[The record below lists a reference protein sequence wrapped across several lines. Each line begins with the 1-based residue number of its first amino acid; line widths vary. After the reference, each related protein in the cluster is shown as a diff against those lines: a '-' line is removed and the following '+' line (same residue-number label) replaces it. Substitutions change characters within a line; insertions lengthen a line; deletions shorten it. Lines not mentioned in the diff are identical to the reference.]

1 MAWASQKGCG
11 HSLVD
16 VHDQVR
22 RQSDIELDLVA
33 LLEEHREAMAAA
45 WLDAI
50 RQHMPDSIYAQ
61 CPPKDILANNLACLD
76 VLRDLLSGQDPFPAW
91 WLEFLSRAPDG
102 YLQMGIQVDEVLQAG
117 FLLRKVI
124 RPFLGRIAPLDSP
137 VAREATDRLDV
148 GADQVVSSLVKSF
161 FVKAGERLQQQQRHT
176 ALMLDMV
183 QTASSTLELDDV
195 LRRTA
200 RGIAQ
205 AAGADHCIFMLVDST
220 GQSTDFWAATDQFP
234 PEVAAVCRELLG
246 KPYAIESLSLTRL
259 AFEAQRPVACHD
271 ALDDPSMNRRTA
283 ERLGIKSMLSIPC
296 IVKGQVVAVANA
308 VTFDRYHT
316 FTPEEIDLALGVATS
331 VAPAIENARLYQ
343 QVEQLAVTEERLR
356 LSREIHD
363 EQAQALGLLQ
373 LQASTAR
380 DLLAQGRLDEAQSCL
395 LKLQDT
401 ITDVYTSVREEIFNL
416 RTVVSDEADFMAAL
430 RAYLADYQEDF
441 GLQVRLEIVGDLR
454 DQWASRAGGQVLRI
468 IQEAL
473 SNARKHSGAQGV
485 VLRIEEN
492 HTWARVSI
500 EDEGQGFSPE
510 RVLDQG
516 RRHVGLT
523 VMQERAH
530 KVGGTLVIDSQPGQ
544 GTRILLQVPFSP
556 NQEAL

>member
-1 MAWASQKGCG
+1 M
-11 HSLVD
+11 D

-50 RQHMPDSIYAQ
+50 RQHMPDSLYAQ
-61 CPPKDILANNLACLD
+61 CPPKDIYANNLACLD
-76 VLRDLLSGQDPFPAW
+76 VLRDLLSGQEPFPAW

-124 RPFLGRIAPLDSP
+124 RPFLGRIASLDSR
-137 VAREATDRLDV
+137 VAREATDRLDACV
-148 GADQVVSSLVKSF
+148 DWIVSSLVESF

-205 AAGADHCIFMLVDST
+205 AAGADHCIFMLVDGT

-234 PEVAAVCRELLG
+234 PEAAAVCRELLG

-271 ALDDPSMNRRTA
+271 ALADPSMNRRTA

-296 IVKGQVVAVANA
+296 IVKGRVVAVANA

-316 FTPEEIDLALGVATS
+316 FTPEEIELALGVATL

-380 DLLAQGRLDEAQSCL
+380 DLLAQGRLDEAQGCL
-395 LKLQDT
+395 LELQDT

-492 HTWARVSI
+492 HTWARISI

>member
-1 MAWASQKGCG
+1 MG
-11 HSLVD
+11 SLVD

-33 LLEEHREAMAAA
+33 LLEEHRKAMAAA

-50 RQHMPDSIYAQ
+50 RQHMPDSLYAQ

-76 VLRDLLSGQDPFPAW
+76 VLRDLLSGQEPFPPW

-102 YLQMGIQVDEVLQAG
+102 YVQMGIQVDEVLQAG
-117 FLLRKVI
+117 FLLRAVI
-124 RPFLGRIAPLDSP
+124 RPFLGRIASPDSR
-137 VAREATDRLDV
+137 VAREATDRLDAGV
-148 GADQVVSSLVKSF
+148 DRIVSSLVESF
-161 FVKAGERLQQQQRHT
+161 FVKAGERLRQQQRNT

-205 AAGADHCIFMLVDST
+205 AAGAEHCIFMLVDGT
-220 GQSTDFWAATDQFP
+220 GRSTDFWAATDQFP
-234 PEVAAVCRELLG
+234 PEEAAACRELLG

-259 AFEAQRPVACHD
+259 AFEAQRPVACHN

-283 ERLGIKSMLSIPC
+283 ERLGIRSMLSIPC
-296 IVKGQVVAVANA
+296 IVKGRVVAVANA

-316 FTPEEIDLALGVATS
+316 FTPEEIDLALGIATS

-373 LQASTAR
+373 LQASTAG
-380 DLLAQGRLDEAQSCL
+380 DLLARGRPDEAQSCL
-395 LKLQDT
+395 LELQDT
-401 ITDVYTSVREEIFNL
+401 ITEVYTSVREEIFNL
-416 RTVVSDEADFMAAL
+416 RTVVSDKADFMAAL

-441 GLQVRLEIVGDLR
+441 GLQVRLEIKGELR
-454 DQWASRAGGQVLRI
+454 GQWASRAGGQVLRI

-485 VLRIEEN
+485 VLRIEE
-492 HTWARVSI
+492 TQAWVRICI
-500 EDEGQGFSPE
+500 EDDGKGFLPE

-530 KVGGTLVIDSQPGQ
+530 AVGGTLEIDSQPGK
-544 GTRILLQVPFSP
+544 GTRILLQLSFSSP
-556 NQEAL
+556 DAL